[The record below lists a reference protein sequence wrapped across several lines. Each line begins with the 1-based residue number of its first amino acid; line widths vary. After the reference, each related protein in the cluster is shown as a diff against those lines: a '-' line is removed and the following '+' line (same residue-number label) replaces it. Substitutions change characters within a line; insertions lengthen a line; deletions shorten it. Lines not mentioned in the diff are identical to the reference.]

1 MPATSSA
8 SRSSWAWDEA
18 KSELRVALGSH
29 AIPSF
34 RVCLSSRPLI
44 RVPND
49 FVRSAPSS
57 ERSRS
62 PARSPQTV
70 RTKTRAGGACLVRVE
85 PNKARCRFHGRS
97 LAEVNL
103 RLTPLMCAILLRDDF
118 TQVRQRDWESLGPR
132 RAPRDSRCQNL
143 DNLFGNLQRHGLDPV
158 FAIPVKESL
167 AAAGLSF
174 CCLVKTSVDGVFRSR
189 GQSGWAW
196 GAYCT
201 IRLIDFCA
209 GSQRS

>member
-1 MPATSSA
+1 MRAHLVGRIGNLGHAGDIVGQPLVVGLGFAQA
-8 SRSSWAWDEA
+8 LRRGE
-18 KSELRVALGSH
+18 SELRVALGSH

-70 RTKTRAGGACLVRVE
+70 RTKTTAGGARVE
-85 PNKARCRFHGRS
+85 PNKARCRFHGGS

-118 TQVRQRDWESLGPR
+118 TQV
-132 RAPRDSRCQNL
+132 
-143 DNLFGNLQRHGLDPV
+143 
-158 FAIPVKESL
+158 
-167 AAAGLSF
+167 
-174 CCLVKTSVDGVFRSR
+174 
-189 GQSGWAW
+189 
-196 GAYCT
+196 
-201 IRLIDFCA
+201 
-209 GSQRS
+209 